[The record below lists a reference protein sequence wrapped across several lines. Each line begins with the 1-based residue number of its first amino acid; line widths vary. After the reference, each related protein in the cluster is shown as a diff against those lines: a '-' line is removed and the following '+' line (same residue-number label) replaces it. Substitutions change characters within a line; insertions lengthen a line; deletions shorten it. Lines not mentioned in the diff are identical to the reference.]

1 MKKIL
6 SGIVIASMLSCVAC
20 ASKTPETEPT
30 FDPVPTTVETTA
42 TTESTTETSEATPT
56 TTGIDDLIGD
66 AYQVIDLN
74 IKSIEFRNSERAK
87 TKDGRNLPTVPLG
100 TPVVLQVSFNA
111 DEALVDPYGENT
123 SVFIRYAEFDK
134 DGNVVNSKFLDE
146 DEYIYENISLGDDTP
161 CVELR
166 IVDGVIS
173 TENNSIIDIYVYNTQ
188 YRSGYM
194 GICVIGDA
202 SQVSWLSFDI
212 ALAPPTQTNSP
223 SPENPDPI
231 G

>member
-42 TTESTTETSEATPT
+42 TENTTETSEPTPT
-56 TTGIDDLIGD
+56 TTSIDDLIGD

-100 TPVVLQVSFNA
+100 TPVVLQVAFNA

-123 SVFIRYAEFDK
+123 SVFVRYAEFDK
-134 DGNVVNSKFLDE
+134 DGQVVKSKILDE

-173 TENNSIIDIYVYNTQ
+173 TENNSMIDIYVYNTQ
-188 YRSGYM
+188 YRCGYM
-194 GICVIGDA
+194 GTCVIGDA
-202 SQVSWLSFDI
+202 SQVSWLAFDI
-212 ALAPPTQTNSP
+212 ALAPPAQSNEP